1 MEIQKHK
8 RLSCDILYVNLDL
21 YHSFCIALQIR
32 KKFWWEFATLSFV
45 LVWFNLIVRRIRL
58 IISRKNDFQN
68 AFGIIMNS
76 ILGNILSYGII
87 VSLSYFEEEL
97 PSSLFI
103 IFLNSVKLNR
113 PSPSASNLAK
123 TLLICSF
130 VKLLDSFSI
139 STYNRRLN
147 IETLY

>member
-1 MEIQKHK
+1 MTFCT
-8 RLSCDILYVNLDL
+8 LILIYIIL
-21 YHSFCIALQIR
+21 FCIALQIR

-76 ILGNILSYGII
+76 ILTFLGNLLLLGI
-87 VSLSYFEEEL
+87 VSFSYFEEEL

-139 STYNRRLN
+139 STYNRK
-147 IETLY
+147 